1 MCAPKV
7 EIEKKRRRM
16 KMRGQKKVLTLAIAS
31 VLALGTMAACSTQ
44 EGAGDASPGDEG
56 KATQE
61 QARALTPQEDMLES
75 QGVKIIHSEH
85 SGIVQ
90 QLEDGTQIM
99 PAPYFV
105 KEKGMFGQHY
115 NSGEGSDGGEAS
127 ERNGE
132 LTIAGTGF
140 STVDYNVDVLHA
152 DERGCNACHVSL
164 LDALNEFDPEHSGL
178 SAGDAWLDVKAMK
191 VDTCIACHTVEWDM
205 AQSEPDFGEMIHTLH
220 GTVAGEEKAT
230 CFQCHSTDKRGFDQ
244 ERYPEYAGSK
254 NMLGQ
259 EFTYEPS
266 RWVLWEDVKYDQ
278 MKGIANIAN
287 AQGDFS
293 YSQDEITPRNQ
304 LFNETWLAYSSAEMA
319 EVVGVNPNGLEGDFK
334 SIDEEKNQKL
344 KDEIFDNWDFGIK
357 GCVNNPQQWKLKD
370 LIQQATD
377 AGVVKTVAM
386 KEHCGI
392 TKLGGWQIGQVEVT
406 GVPVSWLVEQAGG
419 YTSDAKWIDGESLD
433 SSEIDGLNMGLFIGS
448 TPIDWEE
455 TKGYDV
461 MVVWEIN
468 GERLDWANGFPLQ
481 LWIGGAAADA
491 YMKQLVNV
499 DITNDETRMGTDTTE
514 KAMCMGPIQFP
525 GYGGVK
531 ANAGIMNTYDGQ
543 VVEAGKPYTFHG
555 YLDGWY
561 EKCGGI
567 KVSMDG
573 GQTWTVYETPD
584 VDAQRWV
591 TWDFTWQVPEGN
603 AAYVL
608 DVKPFLTDGS
618 ETIDSLS
625 VMINAVEGG
634 VVENA
639 GDK

>member
-1 MCAPKV
+1 
-7 EIEKKRRRM
+7 
-16 KMRGQKKVLTLAIAS
+16 MRGQKKVLTLAIAS

-99 PAPYFV
+99 LAPEYI
-105 KEKGMFGQHY
+105 KQKGMFGQHY
-115 NSGEGSDGGEAS
+115 ESGEGAEGNAS
-127 ERNGE
+127 ERNDE
-132 LTIAGTGF
+132 LAIAGTGF
-140 STVDYNVDVLHA
+140 SEVDYNVDVLHA

-164 LDALNEFDPEHSGL
+164 LDALNEFDPEHSGI
-178 SAGDAWLDVKAMK
+178 STGDAWLDVKAMT
-191 VDTCIACHTVEWDM
+191 VDVCIACHTNSIEF
-205 AQSEPDFGEMIHTLH
+205 AQNIPDFGEMIHTMH

-230 CFQCHSTDKRGFDQ
+230 CFQCHATVKHGYDEEKYQGV
-244 ERYPEYAGSK
+244 K

-259 EFTYEPS
+259 DHVSAPTEWE
-266 RWVLWEDVKYDQ
+266 LWEHVKYDQ
-278 MKGIANIAN
+278 MHGIANIPN
-287 AQGDFS
+287 ATGEFS
-293 YSQDEITPRNQ
+293 YSQDEITPRDQ

-319 EVVGVNPNGLEGDFK
+319 EVAGEPVGDLGEAFN
-334 SIDEEKNQKL
+334 SIDEEKNEQL
-344 KDEIFDNWDFGIK
+344 RNEIFDNWDFGIK

-377 AGVVKTVAM
+377 AGVVKTVTM

-419 YTSDAKWIDGESLD
+419 YTPDAKWIDGESLD

-448 TPIDWEE
+448 TPIDWN
-455 TKGYDV
+455 YDV
-461 MVVWEIN
+461 MVIWEIN
-468 GERLDWANGFPLQ
+468 GERLDWAQGFPLQ
-481 LWIGGAAADA
+481 LWVGAAAADA
-491 YMKQLVNV
+491 YMKQLVSI

-514 KAMCMGPIQFP
+514 KAMCMGPIQYP

-531 ANAGIMNTYDGQ
+531 ANAAILNTYDGQ

-561 EKCGGI
+561 ETVGGI

-573 GQTWTVYETPD
+573 GQTWTTFETPND
-584 VDAQRWV
+584 DPQRWV
-591 TWDFTWQVPEGN
+591 TWDFTWEVPEGN

-608 DVKPFLTDGS
+608 DVKPFLKDGS
-618 ETIDSLS
+618 ETVDSLS